1 MGGACGTYGW
11 EEGCIQGFVWE
22 MEHLE
27 DAGVD
32 GSLSEGL
39 RHMNLFIYLSLDDRL
54 LRLYTV

>member
-32 GSLSEGL
+32 GSLSG
-39 RHMNLFIYLSLDDRL
+39 RTPPYGFIYLFEFR
-54 LRLYTV
+54 